1 MKHAFCREVRFAGH
15 RNADFGRR
23 IAALDNRG
31 RGRESR
37 SSPSLRTVQADLPH
51 TALQSVVLPPGGL
64 TNRSCPKEEKLS
76 DVRRDKTSH
85 LSLSGSSTC
94 VTLTGTASS
103 ALQLLK
109 HLQLA

>member
-1 MKHAFCREVRFAGH
+1 MPRLPRAHSKVPFY
-15 RNADFGRR
+15 RR
-23 IAALDNRG
+23 IAAPED

-64 TNRSCPKEEKLS
+64 TNRSCPKEGKLS